1 MHIGEVIHPM
11 ILVIALPDLARR
23 ISETVLGARYV
34 ISVENESDLRHRVY
48 SHQPDLI
55 LLDHRVGGSTWRAID
70 QVTAIVERTAT
81 HPFVIA
87 LLPKTSRTIER
98 EAARLGIYDVL
109 SVSSEDFDRE
119 LVEAVSEAAEDR
131 LSRPLDRRR
140 VSRQTL
146 H

>member
-1 MHIGEVIHPM
+1 M

-23 ISETVLGARYV
+23 ISESVLGASYV
-34 ISVENESDLRHRVY
+34 VNVESESDLRHRVY

-55 LLDHRVGGSTWRAID
+55 LLDHRIGGSTWRAID

-81 HPFVIA
+81 HPLVIA
-87 LLPKTSRTIER
+87 LLPRTSRTIER
-98 EAARLGIYDVL
+98 EAAKLGVYDVL
-109 SVSSEDFDRE
+109 SVSSDGFDRE

-131 LSRPLDRRR
+131 LTHRRDHWGP
-140 VSRQTL
+140 SRQTL